1 MQLSAELVSNL
12 YLLFLQYSSM
22 STGLNSITGVVYE
35 DFVKPS
41 AKKPWS
47 EAKASAL
54 MKVVVVIAGMICV
67 TLVFMVERMG
77 AVIQVN
83 TFSILIC

>member
-1 MQLSAELVSNL
+1 MQN
-12 YLLFLQYSSM
+12 SSM

-47 EAKASAL
+47 EAKASML
-54 MKVVVVIAGMICV
+54 MKVVVVIAGAISV
-67 TLVFMVERMG
+67 SLVFMIEKMG
-77 AVIQVN
+77 AVIQV
-83 TFSILIC
+83 I